1 MGSYSG
7 SSDWD
12 DLPERAS
19 FEAFRPRPAGATAPA
34 SPPATVGPAPP
45 AGEPAEAP
53 LDAGAGAAVKKRLDA
68 IFAFDT
74 TGSMTP
80 WVENVQEKMAY
91 LSGGLLRL
99 LDMDISFIG
108 VGDHGDGRNMLQIK
122 PPSRDVP
129 TLEANARALV
139 PTDGRDTP
147 EAFECLFRVLN
158 AGTFDVPTVLILI
171 TDSIPHGMAGFT
183 GEDDGCPFGVDWQD
197 ELDVLRD
204 KLQKVYL
211 VSCATDEKIVA
222 LQRQV
227 VGDNAFIQLS
237 SVWRLTNL
245 IMAICMEEV
254 GDLELFM
261 SVLEKQRGPE
271 RKLEVLRLLGRA
283 P

>member
-1 MGSYSG
+1 MGSYAG

-12 DLPERAS
+12 DLPTRAS
-19 FEAFRPRPAGATAPA
+19 FETFRPQPIVTPTPGSKPPAPGEEADVALEAPA
-34 SPPATVGPAPP
+34 AR
-45 AGEPAEAP
+45 
-53 LDAGAGAAVKKRLDA
+53 KRLNA

-171 TDSIPHGMAGFT
+171 TDSIPHGMTGFT

>member
-19 FEAFRPRPAGATAPA
+19 FEAFKPQPI
-34 SPPATVGPAPP
+34 APP
-45 AGEPAEAP
+45 VEKSREEEEP
-53 LDAGAGAAVKKRLDA
+53 LDGAPTVKKRLNA

-80 WVENVQEKMAY
+80 WVENVQNKMEY
-91 LSGGLLRL
+91 LAAGLLKL
-99 LDMDISFIG
+99 MDMEISFIG

-122 PPSRDVP
+122 PPSRDVE
-129 TLEANARALV
+129 LLKKNVRELQ
-139 PTDGRDTP
+139 PTDGQDTP

-158 AGTFDVPTVLILI
+158 AGEYDVPTVLVVI
-171 TDSIPHGMAGFT
+171 TDSIPHGMEEFD
-183 GEDDGCPFGVDWQD
+183 GEDDGCPFGVDWRD

-211 VSCATDEKIVA
+211 VSCATDANLIA
-222 LQRQV
+222 LQRKM
-227 VGDNAFIQLS
+227 VGENAFVQLENS
-237 SVWRLTNL
+237 YRLTNL
-245 IMAICMEEV
+245 VMAICMEEA
-254 GDLELFM
+254 GDLDFFM

-271 RKLEVLRLLGRA
+271 RKKEVLRLLGRDA
-283 P
+283 